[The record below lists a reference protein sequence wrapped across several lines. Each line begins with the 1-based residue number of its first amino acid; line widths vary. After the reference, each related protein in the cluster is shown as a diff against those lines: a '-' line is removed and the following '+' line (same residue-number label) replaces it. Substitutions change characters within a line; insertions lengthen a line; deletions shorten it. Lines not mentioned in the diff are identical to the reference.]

1 MPLTSLKSLLG
12 GKARYGIVSLR
23 EAPYFTLAYVLWLTV
38 ATLKLTVLG
47 SSLGHGNL
55 FYALS
60 FLLFFLHE
68 AVTVRNWS
76 RNELLLLLALLF
88 FNIQTYLFGHDELI
102 AFSILLFCGRK
113 IHFKEIAWLTV
124 VVQTCILVLFSV
136 LSRIGLVPSMT
147 AGRPDGTIRQ
157 SLGFAYVTYPSY
169 LLLNIILLW
178 IYLRKTKTT
187 IYELVALLVMDVY
200 MFFVTDARNGCALI
214 AVALCGTFFIKLFGV
229 KYNLP
234 RWVLK
239 IFQFD
244 FVIAAVS
251 FLLLSIVYLIYPH
264 SWMLR
269 IDAFFS
275 KRLEYTSAALS
286 EYGFPIIGGTHKNLA
301 SSGLVI
307 DSSYMRIVY
316 DYGFLFL
323 VALLAMF
330 TLLQKKAIMQ
340 RDNWLVFVLFFV
352 AVHSVFDAQ
361 LSTFQCN
368 TFLFLLATV
377 VPVTENPCKDVDSIS
392 EADDTKKS
400 CQTSKNIE

>member
-12 GKARYGIVSLR
+12 DKARYGIVSLR

-68 AVTVRNWS
+68 VVTVRNWNQ
-76 RNELLLLLALLF
+76 NELLLLLALLF

-187 IYELVALLVMDVY
+187 IYELVVLLVMDVY

-214 AVALCGTFFIKLFGV
+214 AVALCGTFFIKLFGT

-269 IDAFFS
+269 IDVFFQ
-275 KRLEYTSAALS
+275 
-286 EYGFPIIGGTHKNLA
+286 N
-301 SSGLVI
+301 
-307 DSSYMRIVY
+307 DWN
-316 DYGFLFL
+316 
-323 VALLAMF
+323 
-330 TLLQKKAIMQ
+330 TLLP
-340 RDNWLVFVLFFV
+340 R
-352 AVHSVFDAQ
+352 
-361 LSTFQCN
+361 
-368 TFLFLLATV
+368 
-377 VPVTENPCKDVDSIS
+377 
-392 EADDTKKS
+392 
-400 CQTSKNIE
+400 